1 MDVEDPDSL
10 GLGLTLTAR
19 CCNRRSWLR
28 DMKQFVL
35 TVLGSL
41 WSQSGLVTNSILLA
55 FYSQGLVKIN
65 KKGPFKKIICPP
77 GKPIFFCEK
86 QTEKMI

>member
-41 WSQSGLVTNSILLA
+41 WSEPGLVTKSDLQRVKIAVLLA
-55 FYSQGLVKIN
+55 FFY
-65 KKGPFKKIICPP
+65 
-77 GKPIFFCEK
+77 
-86 QTEKMI
+86 